1 MKKKNMPELQYN
13 RLNNL
18 HQIYHLMQV
27 KECADVP
34 LEVW

>member
-1 MKKKNMPELQYN
+1 MPELQYN
-13 RLNNL
+13 RLKLNDL
-18 HQIYHLMQV
+18 HQIYHLMHV